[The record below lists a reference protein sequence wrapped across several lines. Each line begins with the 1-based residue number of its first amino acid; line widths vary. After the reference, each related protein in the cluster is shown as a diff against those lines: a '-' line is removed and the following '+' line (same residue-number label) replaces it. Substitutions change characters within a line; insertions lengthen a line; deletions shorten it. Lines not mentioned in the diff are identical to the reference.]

1 LPRGIL
7 RRLSLSQYSSN
18 FILKGGLFIYT
29 LTEFQSRATKDIDF
43 LMRQLSNDI
52 GKVKDIMEEI
62 CLVPTANDYITV

>member
-1 LPRGIL
+1 
-7 RRLSLSQYSSN
+7 LSQYSSN

>member
-1 LPRGIL
+1 
-7 RRLSLSQYSSN
+7 
-18 FILKGGLFIYT
+18 LFIYT